1 MSRARELP
9 PPPLQNSGQLQ
20 NSGAHR
26 STLGRSPVI
35 TIALNTATEAMRQP
49 IHAILLLLGIGLQG
63 LNPLVAAFTLG
74 DDDQLLLELGLSTIF
89 LLGMFLASF
98 TAALALGDEI
108 RRQTVLTVLSKPISR
123 TSLLLGKFLGI
134 ALALGSAWWVWS
146 FALLLS
152 VRHQVIMTVRDGADA
167 PVITFACAGLG
178 LAMGLSFWSNWRHGS
193 SFPSRISRHL
203 VWIAPLATV
212 CVFSFNKEWQLQSPL
227 SDLDGNVLGAL
238 VLLYEAMLILGA
250 VALAASTRLGTM
262 ATLAVTSAVF
272 VVGMV
277 GGAIAGGASW
287 RFLLP
292 NLQYLWVSDGLIRGA
307 DLTWGAGIA
316 SSVWALSYTIA
327 LVALAAALFRTRD
340 VS

>member
-1 MSRARELP
+1 MERTATTTGSP
-9 PPPLQNSGQLQ
+9 P
-20 NSGAHR
+20 
-26 STLGRSPVI
+26 VV

-49 IHAILLLLGIGLQG
+49 IHAILLLLGIGLQA

-74 DDDQLLLELGLSTIF
+74 DDDKLLLELGLSTIF
-89 LLGMFLASF
+89 LLGMFLAAF

-134 ALALGSAWWVWS
+134 ALSLASAWWVWS
-146 FALLLS
+146 CALLLA
-152 VRHQVIMTVRDGADA
+152 VRHQVIMTARDTADA
-167 PVITFACAGLG
+167 PVLTFGFLGLG
-178 LAMGLSFWSNWRHGS
+178 VAVALSFWSNWRHGR

-203 VWIAPLATV
+203 LWIAPLATFV
-212 CVFSFNKEWQLQSPL
+212 VLCLDKEWQLQSPL
-227 SDLDGNVLGAL
+227 TDLNRDVLGAL
-238 VLLYEAMLILGA
+238 ILLYEAMLILGA

-262 ATLAVTSAVF
+262 ATLAVTSSVF

-277 GGAIAGGASW
+277 GSALAGEAAW
-287 RFLLP
+287 RFVLP

-307 DLTWGAGIA
+307 ELSVGSVVA
-316 SSVWALSYTIA
+316 SSLWALVYTIA
-327 LVALAAALFRTRD
+327 VVALAAALFRTRD